1 MAYPITTTSGVTL
14 ASVPNGTVNN
24 TTTSLTLIGKNYA
37 GYGNFLNENFLYL
50 LENFS
55 NSIAPANALTG
66 QLWYDSGTLVLK
78 VYDGIQWKPIAS
90 SASSMTAPPSPVIG
104 DLWWDTNNAQLK
116 VYNGQ
121 GWTTIGPTFTA
132 GSGTTGPVVD
142 SILDSV
148 GNNHFVLK
156 FFIANEVIG
165 IMSKDPVFTPQTS
178 IAGFSTINPGFNLIS
193 PSALSGSQFTGDAS
207 NALGLNGIVSTPY
220 LRNDQN
226 TTTIYSITAGGG
238 LTVGSDLIF
247 DTSSPIAANVSL
259 TQNNKNLD
267 FYVNAGGVST
277 KAIGINGATAAV
289 SFAGAISVNSA
300 TTAIINNS
308 ENGIGNIGAS
318 AQRFNTVFARATSAQ
333 YADLAENYLG
343 DANYEVGT
351 VVVFGG
357 EKEITTTQLIADT
370 AVAGVIST
378 NPAYLMNSSLE
389 NGQPVALRGRV
400 PVKVTGTVKK
410 GDLLVTSDI
419 AGTAVSVGRDN
430 SHGHA
435 VFAKSLEDKS
445 TNEVQL
451 IEAVII

>member
-1 MAYPITTTSGVTL
+1 MAYPITTTSGITL

-55 NSIAPANALTG
+55 NSIAPANALKG

-78 VYDGIQWKPIAS
+78 VYDGTQWKPIS
-90 SASSMTAPPSPVIG
+90 SSTVAGNAPSSGVVG
-104 DLWWDTNNAQLK
+104 DLWWNNNTQQLN

-121 GWTTIGPTFTA
+121 GWTIIGPAFSA
-132 GSGTTGPVVD
+132 EGGTTGPEVRTIID
-142 SILDSV
+142 TS
-148 GNNHFVLK
+148 GN
-156 FFIANEVIG
+156 ANNVIVFLVEDDIIG
-165 IMSKDPVFTPQTS
+165 IMSKDPTFTPRTS

-193 PSALSGSQFTGDAS
+193 PSAISGSQFTGDAS
-207 NALGLNGIVSTPY
+207 NALGLNGVTATPY
-220 LRNDQN
+220 LRNDQDTQ
-226 TTTIYSITAGGG
+226 TTGVLTAGGG
-238 LTVGSDLIF
+238 LRVGSDLVI
-247 DTSSPIAANVSL
+247 DTSSITETSIRSL
-259 TQNNKNLD
+259 TRNLN
-267 FYVNAGGVST
+267 FYVNGTGNIA
-277 KAIGINGATAAV
+277 AIGINGSTG
-289 SFAGAISVNSA
+289 SISVNGGSA
-300 TTAIINNS
+300 ATAIINS
-308 ENGIGNIGAS
+308 GTNGTGNIGTS

-343 DANYEVGT
+343 DTDYEVGT
-351 VVVFGG
+351 VVIFGG

-389 NGQPVALRGRV
+389 SGQPVALRGRV

-435 VFAKSLEDKS
+435 VFAKSLEDKT

>member
-1 MAYPITTTSGVTL
+1 
-14 ASVPNGTVNN
+14 
-24 TTTSLTLIGKNYA
+24 
-37 GYGNFLNENFLYL
+37 
-50 LENFS
+50 
-55 NSIAPANALTG
+55 
-66 QLWYDSGTLVLK
+66 
-78 VYDGIQWKPIAS
+78 
-90 SASSMTAPPSPVIG
+90 
-104 DLWWDTNNAQLK
+104 
-116 VYNGQ
+116 
-121 GWTTIGPTFTA
+121 
-132 GSGTTGPVVD
+132 VVD
-142 SILDSV
+142 SILDSL

-178 IAGFSTINPGFNLIS
+178 ITGFSTINPGFNLIS

-238 LTVGSDLIF
+238 LTVGSDLVLSA
-247 DTSSPIAANVSL
+247 SSPTETTITNGTL
-259 TQNNKNLD
+259 NKNLN
-267 FYVNAGGVST
+267 FYVNAGGAST

-289 SFAGAISVNSA
+289 AFSNSISVNSA
-300 TTAIINNS
+300 TTAIVNDS
-308 ENGIGNIGAS
+308 GNGIGNIGAS

-333 YADLAENYLG
+333 YADLAENYLS
-343 DANYEVGT
+343 DTSYDVGT

-400 PVKVTGTVKK
+400 PVKVAGVVKK
-410 GDLLVTSDI
+410 GDLLITGDI
-419 AGTAVSVGRDN
+419 AGTAISVGRDN

-445 TNEVQL
+445 TLEVQI

>member
-55 NSIAPANALTG
+55 NSIAPANALRG

-78 VYDGIQWKPIAS
+78 VYDGTQWKPIS
-90 SASSMTAPPSPVIG
+90 SSTVAGNAPSSGVVG
-104 DLWWDTNNAQLK
+104 DLWWNNITRQLN

-121 GWTTIGPTFTA
+121 DWTIIGPAFSA
-132 GSGTTGPVVD
+132 QGGTTGLDVRR
-142 SILDSV
+142 ILDTSGNENNVIEFLV
-148 GNNHFVLK
+148 GDDT
-156 FFIANEVIG
+156 IG
-165 IMSKDPVFTPQTS
+165 ILSKAPTFTPQTP
-178 IAGFSTINPGFNLIS
+178 IAGFSTINPGFNLASSNAI
-193 PSALSGSQFTGDAS
+193 SGSRFTGDAYFID
-207 NALGLNGIVSTPY
+207 NASVLNASTLGLGVTASSLTSVGTLTSLAVSGTITVNSNNNVTAIVNS
-220 LRNDQN
+220 
-226 TTTIYSITAGGG
+226 
-238 LTVGSDLIF
+238 GSDG
-247 DTSSPIAANVSL
+247 
-259 TQNNKNLD
+259 Q
-267 FYVNAGGVST
+267 
-277 KAIGINGATAAV
+277 
-289 SFAGAISVNSA
+289 
-300 TTAIINNS
+300 
-308 ENGIGNIGAS
+308 GNIGS
-318 AQRFNTVFARATSAQ
+318 VNQKFNTVFARATSAQ

-343 DANYEVGT
+343 DTDYEVGT

-400 PVKVTGTVKK
+400 PVKVTGIVKK

-445 TNEVQL
+445 TDEVQL